1 MINMALCPKKRKTKT
16 GKIYYELWEVKW
28 VNGKVV
34 SKYVGYLGK
43 SPKTKQELT
52 PEQLLPY
59 VNKIKLI
66 KETVKKDMNGTLSN
80 EFLDSASNR
89 LAILVLVALAAAAAY
104 FVLVLWG
111 PD

>member
-16 GKIYYELWEVKW
+16 EKIYYELWEVKW

-59 VNKIKLI
+59 VNKLLDIGLSDVDISQVLAKMNINTDVWPITKIIIEHDRTLKKL
-66 KETVKKDMNGTLSN
+66 
-80 EFLDSASNR
+80 FLK
-89 LAILVLVALAAAAAY
+89 
-104 FVLVLWG
+104 FK
-111 PD
+111 